1 MNGNATNGGAV
12 VEWLCIDF
20 LNSDW
25 RDWRGSGKRENRL
38 DKQEWLEA
46 FFHQWKLTAPAPPD
60 EQVRL
65 SLLRLREQLRRI
77 VEAVVSGEAAS
88 QEDVDALNHALALV
102 PSSMRVADDK
112 EGQGY
117 RLEQISTA
125 EGWALIQGRIAES
138 FAQLLTSQDVRRIK
152 ICHNDDCKWV
162 FFDESRNRVRRWC
175 DDKMCGNLMK
185 VRRFRERQK
194 EKG

>member
-1 MNGNATNGGAV
+1 MNGGAG

-38 DKQEWLEA
+38 DKKGWLES
-46 FFHQWKLTAPAPPD
+46 FLQQWNLPVPAPAD
-60 EQVRL
+60 EKVRL
-65 SLLRLREQLRRI
+65 SLLQLREQMRRI
-77 VEAVVSGEAAS
+77 VMAVVRGEAA
-88 QEDVDALNHALALV
+88 QPEDVDALNRALV
-102 PSSMRVADDK
+102 LAPSYMHVTADSD
-112 EGQGY
+112 GLGY
-117 RLEQISTA
+117 MLEQVNPA
-125 EGWALIQGRIAES
+125 QGWELIHGRIAES

-152 ICHNDDCKWV
+152 ICDNDDCQWV